1 MIAVVDYGIGNLFS
15 ISRSLKYLGHDCI
28 VTSRP
33 QELVDADRIIL
44 PGVGAFGDA
53 MAQLEKTGLIPLLEK
68 LKDEKPFLGICLGM
82 QLLFEESEEYGTH
95 KGLGFLKGR
104 VVPLGGTLK
113 VPHMGWNALHITADT
128 PLLADVREGDHVYF
142 VHSFHAVGCE
152 DSLCAVTDYGQP
164 VTAVVASGNVCG
176 CQFHPEKSGAVGL
189 AILGA
194 FARM

>member
-1 MIAVVDYGIGNLFS
+1 
-15 ISRSLKYLGHDCI
+15 
-28 VTSRP
+28 
-33 QELVDADRIIL
+33 
-44 PGVGAFGDA
+44 
-53 MAQLEKTGLIPLLEK
+53 
-68 LKDEKPFLGICLGM
+68 M